1 MSIDNLR
8 VLIVAENASLKFGG
22 EAALPLHYFRGL
34 RERGIETWLVVHDRT
49 RKELESFF
57 LEDFSRIHFVP
68 DTVWHRILAQCNN
81 FLPSKLYYVT
91 FGFILRLMTQ
101 IVQRLILKRLVKE
114 LQIDI
119 IHQPIPVSPKEP
131 SMIFGMGIPVV
142 MGPMNGGMNYPPSF
156 RRRESKLVNL
166 SVEIGRLFANSLNT
180 LIPGKRQ
187 ATTLLVANQ
196 RTQEALP
203 KGICGEV
210 IELVEN
216 GVDLS
221 IWKPKFENQ
230 GSELESREKAK
241 IDQLSQRESQQRTK
255 FVFVGRL
262 VDWKAVDL
270 LLIAFKQVLEQMPV
284 ELEIIGNGSQRTALE
299 AQAKELGLI
308 AITSQGKEK
317 TSDSEGESPER
328 TAVCFSGRLSQ
339 ADCAQRLLSS
349 DALVLPSLFE
359 CGGAVVLEAM
369 SVGIPVIATNWGGPA
384 DYLDQSCGI
393 LVEPASRDSFISNL
407 AAAMIKIA
415 QQPELRLAMGKAG
428 HQRVVNYFDWRVK
441 IDTILEIYQGAI
453 KKYAGKQK
461 DSVPNVHQ
469 IEQV

>member
-1 MSIDNLR
+1 MDKLTNSTDTKAMSIDNLH
-8 VLIVAENASLKFGG
+8 VLIVADNASLKFGG

-34 RERGIETWLVVHDRT
+34 RERGIETWLVVHERT

-131 SMIFGMGIPVV
+131 SMIFGMGVPVV
-142 MGPMNGGMNYPPSF
+142 MGPMNGGMNYPPAF
-156 RRRESKLVNL
+156 RDRESKFVNL
-166 SVEIGRLFANSLNT
+166 SVEMGRLFSNSLNT

-196 RTQEALP
+196 RTKDALP
-203 KGICGEV
+203 QGICGEV

-221 IWKPKFENQ
+221 IWKPKSKNH
-230 GSELESREKAK
+230 GLELESREQVKTA
-241 IDQLSQRESQQRTK
+241 QQRTK
-255 FVFVGRL
+255 FVFIGRL

-270 LLIAFKQVLEQMPV
+270 LLIAFKQVSEQAPV
-284 ELEIIGNGSQRTALE
+284 ELEIIGNGSQRATLE
-299 AQAKELGLI
+299 AQARELGL
-308 AITSQGKEK
+308 TGLLSQGKEK
-317 TSDSEGESPER
+317 TSDSEDKSPTR
-328 TAVCFSGRLSQ
+328 AAVLFSGWLSQ

-407 AAAMIKIA
+407 AAAMLKIA

-428 HQRVVNYFDWRVK
+428 HQRILDYFDWRVK
-441 IDTILEIYQGAI
+441 IDTILNIYEGAI
-453 KKYAGKQK
+453 KKHVVKQQ
-461 DSVPNVHQ
+461 D
-469 IEQV
+469 